1 MSAWVAKSL
10 RTHRWKPDRDMR
22 IINLGGATAILEHR
36 GKRMLFDPWL
46 DDGIFHGSWFHWP
59 PVNAQIGDLG
69 RFDYVYISHIHEDHC
84 SAGTVCHINRDA
96 EIIIMDRQPN
106 FVANFLRSHDFGFA
120 KVHLV
125 PPRRGLQIADDLFVD
140 MIEADPTNE
149 MSYLIDSSIVIRWG
163 DRVVLNANDC
173 QPHEDSL
180 HYLGA
185 RYPHFDLALLP
196 YSGGSGYPSCYVN
209 LSDQQKVAECD
220 RILAQRIAGFVANTK
235 RIDPTFVIPFA
246 DQYVVGGSRAHLNR
260 YVSHGASPAVVMP
273 QMANA
278 GLQDRLVLLNS
289 GQTFDLESR
298 SLTPDEPYLTFTE
311 EDRERYVAQSL
322 VGQMY
327 DHERVTFGPSVAV
340 DRLVVRARER
350 LWQVQERRKTFPE
363 QRLLLDFTDSGR
375 RFEIDLADPAVKEI
389 CADKLCEEPFLRV
402 AGSDT
407 LMVMLL
413 IGHMSWNIADAALFL
428 DYERRPN
435 YYDPGIY
442 VLLNFLKV

>member
-1 MSAWVAKSL
+1 
-10 RTHRWKPDRDMR
+10 MR
-22 IINLGGATAILEHR
+22 IINIGGATAVLEHR

-59 PVNAQIGDLG
+59 PLSAQIGDLG

-84 SAGTVCHINRDA
+84 SVGTISHINRDA

-125 PPRRGLQIADDLFVD
+125 SPRKGLQISDDLFVD
-140 MIEADPTNE
+140 MIEADAANE

-163 DRVVLNANDC
+163 DRVVFNANDC
-173 QPHEDSL
+173 QPHEHGL
-180 HYLGA
+180 RYLGA
-185 RYPHFDLALLP
+185 RYPQVDLALLP

-209 LSDQQKVAECD
+209 LSDQQKVAERD

-235 RIDPTFVIPFA
+235 RIDPTFVMPFA
-246 DQYVVGGSRAHLNR
+246 DQYVVGGSRAYLNR
-260 YVSHGASPAVVMP
+260 YVSHGASPAAVLP
-273 QMANA
+273 KITEA

-289 GQTFDLESR
+289 GQAFDLESR
-298 SLTPDEPYLTFTE
+298 SLSPDEPHRNFTV
-311 EDRERYVAQSL
+311 EDRERHIAQAL
-322 VGQMY
+322 AGQTY
-327 DHERVTFGPSVAV
+327 DHERVIFGSSVAI
-340 DRLVVRARER
+340 DRLVVHARER
-350 LWQVQERRKTFPE
+350 LWKVQERRNTFPA
-363 QRLLLDFTDSGR
+363 QRLLLDFSDSGR
-375 RFEIDLADPAVKEI
+375 RFEIDLAAPGVKETRT
-389 CADKLCEEPFLRV
+389 DRLGEEPFLRL

-435 YYDPGIY
+435 HYDPSIY
-442 VLLNFLKV
+442 VLLNFLRV